1 MHHAA
6 EVARRLLEI
15 KAVKLSPRDPFTW
28 ASGILSP
35 IYCDNRV
42 ALSHPAVRTFLVHC
56 LVAQSAVFEP
66 FDVVAGVATAGIPH
80 GVLLADKLDKPF
92 VYVRSSAKDHGRRNL
107 IEGELQA
114 GQRVLVIEDLI
125 STGGS
130 CLTAVEALRDAGA
143 LVCGVLA
150 IFQYGFPKARAA
162 FANHHV
168 EFQTL
173 TQYDTLL
180 QEAIASG
187 YIQLE
192 DLTILQQW
200 RENPEGWGALYA

>member
-35 IYCDNRV
+35 IYCDNRI
-42 ALSHPAVRTFLVHC
+42 ALSHPDVRTFLVHC
-56 LVAQSAVFEP
+56 LVAQSATFEP

-107 IEGELQA
+107 IEGELQQ

-143 LVCGVLA
+143 VVRGVLA
-150 IFQYGFPKARAA
+150 IFQYGFSKAQTA
-162 FANHHV
+162 FAEKHV

-173 TQYDTLL
+173 TQYDILL
-180 QEAIASG
+180 HEAIASG

-200 RENPEGWGALYA
+200 RENPEGWGPLYA